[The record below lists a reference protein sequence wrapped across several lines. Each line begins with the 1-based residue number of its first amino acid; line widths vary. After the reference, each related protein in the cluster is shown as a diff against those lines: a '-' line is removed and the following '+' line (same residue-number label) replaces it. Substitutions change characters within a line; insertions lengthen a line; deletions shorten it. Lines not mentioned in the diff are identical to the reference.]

1 METKEVKE
9 QIPKTETTKPTS
21 KTRGNTNTTKPETK
35 EPAAQDNESL
45 WQLKRDV
52 IITFDD

>member
-1 METKEVKE
+1 METKDVKE
-9 QIPKTETTKPTS
+9 QTKETTQTKPKT
-21 KTRGNTNTTKPETK
+21 RCNTNATKPETK
-35 EPAAQDNESL
+35 EPAAQDNQSL

>member
-21 KTRGNTNTTKPETK
+21 KTRGNNNNTKNKLT
-35 EPAAQDNESL
+35 
-45 WQLKRDV
+45 
-52 IITFDD
+52 

>member
-1 METKEVKE
+1 METKNIKE
-9 QIPKTETTKPTS
+9 QTKETETIKPTS
-21 KTRGNTNTTKPETK
+21 KTRCNPNMTKPETK

>member
-1 METKEVKE
+1 METKDVKE
-9 QIPKTETTKPTS
+9 QTKATKPTKPTS
-21 KTRGNTNTTKPETK
+21 KTRGNTNMTKQETK

>member
-21 KTRGNTNTTKPETK
+21 KTRGNTNTTKQETK
-35 EPAAQDNESL
+35 EQPTQDNETL